1 MEGKLKISH
10 VSFSSSGGAGD
21 VARILAAEQA
31 KLGHKVSFHHVTDSN
46 LALHPFRNPKLTMAA
61 AVDQYFVKKA
71 SFDPMFSFLRA
82 KAQVLSMDSD
92 YEVLHL
98 HWIPGA
104 LSLNGL
110 SELAKKSERIFLT
123 ANDLRPATGG
133 CHYSLSCEGFKSG
146 CSSCPAVMKPFVGS
160 VRRVAIKQKTTFHD
174 NGVKLIVPSEWM
186 AKMCR
191 QSWIT
196 GGLESKVIENPI
208 GQLFFQLPR
217 HKTTPPSTLRLGIVA
232 ANLVDPI
239 KGIVPFLD
247 ELLRKID
254 KESNLTVRLIGSN
267 GKALGNSDP
276 RITWLGSHA
285 GEDLIRQIDQLDCL
299 VIPSVAEAAGNVIA
313 EASARGVPS
322 LGVSGSGIS
331 DMISNENNGYKFES
345 LVDLV
350 HFVLRT
356 DAAGQVRGLAARST
370 AEAQRWNPSVA
381 ARRHLDYYSFGRP
394 S

>member
-1 MEGKLKISH
+1 M
-10 VSFSSSGGAGD
+10 
-21 VARILAAEQA
+21 ARILAAEQA
-31 KLGHKVSFHHVTDSN
+31 KLGHDVNFHHVTDSN
-46 LALHPFRNPKLTMAA
+46 LALHPCRNPKLTMAA
-61 AVDQYFVKKA
+61 AVDQYLVKKA

-104 LSLNGL
+104 LSLKGL
-110 SELAKKSERIFLT
+110 HAIAKKSERIFLT
-123 ANDLRPATGG
+123 AHDLRPATGG
-133 CHYSLSCEGFKSG
+133 CHYALSCEGFKSG
-146 CSSCPAVMKPFVGS
+146 CSSCPAVMKPFTGP
-160 VRRVAIKQKTTFHD
+160 VRSVAIRQKETFD
-174 NGVKLIVPSEWM
+174 EINVKLIVPSEWM

-191 QSWIT
+191 ESWIT

-208 GQLFFQLPR
+208 EPSFFQLPR
-217 HKTTPPSTLRLGIVA
+217 HKTAPPSTLRVGIVA

-247 ELLRKID
+247 ELLRRID
-254 KESNLTVRLIGSN
+254 KDSNLTVRLIGSN
-267 GKALGNSDP
+267 GKALGNLDP
-276 RITWLGSHA
+276 RITWLGSYA

-331 DMISNENNGYKFES
+331 DMISNKNNGYKFES

-356 DAAGQVRGLAARST
+356 DVAGQVRGLAARSA
-370 AEAQRWNPSVA
+370 AEAQRWNPSIA
-381 ARRHLDYYSFGRP
+381 ARRHLDYYSFDKP

>member
-1 MEGKLKISH
+1 
-10 VSFSSSGGAGD
+10 
-21 VARILAAEQA
+21 VARILADEQA
-31 KLGHKVSFHHVTDSN
+31 KLGHDVSFNYVTDTN
-46 LALHPFRNPKLTMAA
+46 LALGPLRNPQLTLAA
-61 AVDQYFVKKA
+61 AVDQYLVKKA

-82 KAQVLSMDSD
+82 KAQALSMDSN

-104 LSLNGL
+104 LSLKGL
-110 SELAKKSERIFLT
+110 SEIAKKSERIFLT
-123 ANDLRPATGG
+123 AHDLRPATGG
-133 CHYSLSCEGFKSG
+133 CHHSLSCEGFKSG
-146 CSSCPAVMKPFVGS
+146 CSRCPAVMKPFVGS
-160 VRRVAIKQKTTFHD
+160 VRRVAIKQKATFHE
-174 NGVKLIVPSEWM
+174 NGVKLILPSEWM

-208 GQLFFQLPR
+208 EPSFFQLPR
-217 HKTTPPSTLRLGIVA
+217 HKTAPPSTLRVGIVA
-232 ANLVDPI
+232 ANLADPI
-239 KGIVPFLD
+239 KGVVPFLD

-254 KESNLTVRLIGSN
+254 KESNLMVKLIGSN
-267 GKALGNSDP
+267 GKTLGNSDP

-331 DMISNENNGYKFES
+331 DMISNEKNGYKFES

-350 HFVLRT
+350 DFILRA
-356 DAAGQVRGLAARST
+356 DSAGQIRGLAAKSM
-370 AEAQRWNPSVA
+370 AEAYRWNPSIA
-381 ARRHLDYYSFGRP
+381 ARRHLDYYSFGGP

>member
-1 MEGKLKISH
+1 
-10 VSFSSSGGAGD
+10 
-21 VARILAAEQA
+21 
-31 KLGHKVSFHHVTDSN
+31 
-46 LALHPFRNPKLTMAA
+46 MAA
-61 AVDQYFVKKA
+61 AVDQYLVKKA

-104 LSLNGL
+104 LSLKGL
-110 SELAKKSERIFLT
+110 HAIAKKSERIFLT
-123 ANDLRPATGG
+123 AHDLRPATGG
-133 CHYSLSCEGFKSG
+133 CHYALSCEGFKSG
-146 CSSCPAVMKPFVGS
+146 CSSCPAVMKPFTGP
-160 VRRVAIKQKTTFHD
+160 VRSVAIRQKETFD
-174 NGVKLIVPSEWM
+174 EINVKLIVPSEWM

-191 QSWIT
+191 ESWIT

-208 GQLFFQLPR
+208 EPSFFQLPR
-217 HKTTPPSTLRLGIVA
+217 HKTAPPSTLRVGIVA

-247 ELLRKID
+247 ELLRRID
-254 KESNLTVRLIGSN
+254 KDSNLTVRLIGSN
-267 GKALGNSDP
+267 GKALGNLDP
-276 RITWLGSHA
+276 RITWLGSYA

-331 DMISNENNGYKFES
+331 DMISNKNNGYKFES

-356 DAAGQVRGLAARST
+356 DVAGQVRGLAARSA
-370 AEAQRWNPSVA
+370 AEAQRWNPSIA
-381 ARRHLDYYSFGRP
+381 ARRHLDYYSFDKP

>member
-1 MEGKLKISH
+1 
-10 VSFSSSGGAGD
+10 

-31 KLGHKVSFHHVTDSN
+31 KLGHDVNFHHVTDSN
-46 LALHPFRNPKLTMAA
+46 LALHPCRNPKLTMAA
-61 AVDQYFVKKA
+61 AVDQYLVKKA

-104 LSLNGL
+104 LSLKGL
-110 SELAKKSERIFLT
+110 HAIAKKSERIFLT
-123 ANDLRPATGG
+123 AHDLRPATGG
-133 CHYSLSCEGFKSG
+133 CHYALSCEGFKSG
-146 CSSCPAVMKPFVGS
+146 CSSCPAVMKPFTGP
-160 VRRVAIKQKTTFHD
+160 VRSVAIRQKETFD
-174 NGVKLIVPSEWM
+174 EINVKLIVPSEWM

-191 QSWIT
+191 ESWIT

-208 GQLFFQLPR
+208 EPSFFQLPR
-217 HKTTPPSTLRLGIVA
+217 HKTAPPSTLRVGIVA

-247 ELLRKID
+247 ELLRRID
-254 KESNLTVRLIGSN
+254 KDSNLTVRLIGSN
-267 GKALGNSDP
+267 GKALGNLDP
-276 RITWLGSHA
+276 RITWLGSHT

-299 VIPSVAEAAGNVIA
+299 LIPSVAENAPLVVA
-313 EASARGVPS
+313 EAAARGVPS

-331 DMISNENNGYKFES
+331 DMISNKNNGYKFES

-356 DAAGQVRGLAARST
+356 DVAGQVRGLAARSA
-370 AEAQRWNPSVA
+370 AEAQRWNPSIA
-381 ARRHLDYYSFGRP
+381 ARRHLDYYSFDKP